1 MKRYPWPFTI
11 AVLVGLILVGSG
23 AAIGFG
29 ISHGPNSSPGQIH
42 TNVTLSQVTRGIVF
56 SDAAINANATI
67 AACFSCTG
75 VVHVGTGEYEVDFIH
90 NVQANN
96 GWSRWVQVDT
106 LQTGTFSGVVCD
118 TADRAGNVNGI
129 YVQCQQGSTLTDV
142 SFFLFIAR

>member
-1 MKRYPWPFTI
+1 MKRFRWTFAI
-11 AVLVGLILVGSG
+11 ASLVAVILVGGG

-29 ISHGPNSSPGQIH
+29 ISHDSNSYPGQIH
-42 TNVTLSQVTRGIVF
+42 RNVTLAQATRGIVF
-56 SDAAINANATI
+56 SDAAINSNGTV
-67 AACFSCTG
+67 AACFSCTT
-75 VVHVGTGEYEVDFIH
+75 VTHLATGEYEVDFIH

-118 TADRAGNVNGI
+118 TADRAGNVDGI